1 MMKVIVKNERKK
13 GFEIGSKPIPDKLL
27 PNEVLIKTISVS
39 ICGTDLHIYNW
50 DVWSQ
55 NRVNPPITVGHEFS
69 GQVVNIGSAVTKVKV
84 GDVVSSE
91 SHIVCGKCEF
101 CLAGKGHICEATK
114 VIGVDT
120 DGCFAEYVKVPQ
132 ENLFI
137 DTSGLDPLH
146 LSVLEPLGN
155 AVHAVRH
162 FDVKDKDILIIGCG
176 PIGLMGIDVALAS
189 GAKRVFASEV
199 NPYRINL
206 AKELG
211 ADFVINP
218 TKDNPLEIIMKN
230 TNYKGVDV
238 IVDFSGNKGAVE
250 DAFDYIKPG
259 GGISILGVFTEKL
272 NLDFNKIVFKGLN
285 VYGVTGRMLPQ
296 TWNQI
301 DELLKNHKLQFDKF
315 VTHIFPFDEFE
326 KGFKLMNEGK
336 SGKVVLK
343 L

>member
-69 GQVVNIGSAVTKVKV
+69 GQVVKIGSAVTKVKV